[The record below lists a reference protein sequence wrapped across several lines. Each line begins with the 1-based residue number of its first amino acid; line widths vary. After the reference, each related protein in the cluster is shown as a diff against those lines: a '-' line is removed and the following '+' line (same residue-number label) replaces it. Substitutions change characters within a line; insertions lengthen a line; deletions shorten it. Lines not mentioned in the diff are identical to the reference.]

1 MTKPI
6 FFTSTSFQAIMWLNS
21 LFRVLFPPPHNP
33 PGLHWTPLDST
44 GLHWTP
50 PGLSSLPNHILVLP
64 ILLDSSPVDSSWTPV
79 DSSPLGKSSGLHP
92 TLSPVDSSGLHWTPL
107 DSTG

>member
-1 MTKPI
+1 MTDCD
-6 FFTSTSFQAIMWLNS
+6 TVTW
-21 LFRVLFPPPHNP
+21 RVLFPPPHN
-33 PGLHWTPLDST
+33 
-44 GLHWTP
+44 P

-92 TLSPVDSSGLHWTPL
+92 TLSPVDSSGLQWTPL
-107 DSTG
+107 DSTGLGWTDSHGLTLFGHGWQN